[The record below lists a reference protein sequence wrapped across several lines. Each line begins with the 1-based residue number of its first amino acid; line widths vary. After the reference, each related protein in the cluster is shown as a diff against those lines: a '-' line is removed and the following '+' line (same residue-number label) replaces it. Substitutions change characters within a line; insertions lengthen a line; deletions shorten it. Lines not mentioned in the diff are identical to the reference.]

1 MTEEWHPVSVRQIC
15 CKMHNIM
22 MEVRHTRSD
31 VNSTCGTVE
40 MATDQFLHRVKSK
53 INTMAIR
60 MCTKLVGIVDVVVT
74 P

>member
-1 MTEEWHPVSVRQIC
+1 MTEEWHPVSVRQIY

-40 MATDQFLHRVKSK
+40 WQQTSFSNVQRSRLTQWPFESARNLSVLSMSS
-53 INTMAIR
+53 
-60 MCTKLVGIVDVVVT
+60 
-74 P
+74 